1 MVMRILIMFSLDQ
14 WQEIMQAIR
23 ANKVRT
29 FATAFGVF
37 WGILMLILL
46 LGAGQGL
53 QNGVQQT
60 ILLDA
65 INSIWF
71 IPARTTMAYEGMP
84 PGREHPFVEEDL
96 ESVSENVPGID
107 LMSPENRLMGD
118 FDVKYGN
125 RASSFEV
132 FGADSEYFGI
142 KVTQTVASG
151 RSFNRLDDEESRKV
165 ALIGSRVADVV
176 FPEGVD
182 PIGEYLQIKEV
193 MFRVVGV
200 FNFESSAF
208 MDQAQRIYIP
218 FSTFQTIFNPN
229 RQVTLFAVT
238 TAKGRSGKALEEDI
252 IKFVKQRQSVHPDD
266 NQAYFVH
273 NQEEQHRNVENLF
286 LAIKIFIWMVG
297 MGTLTAGIVGVSNI
311 MIIIVRERTRE
322 IGVRKALGATPAS
335 VVGMILQESV
345 FITLVAGY
353 LGLFLGIVLL
363 ESINQALVALGAD
376 MQFFNRPEVDLRVAL
391 SALAVLVVAGAL
403 AGLVPALKAASVKPA
418 EALRSE

>member
-1 MVMRILIMFSLDQ
+1 MFSLDQ

-53 QNGVQQT
+53 QNGVRQSM
-60 ILLDA
+60 LLDA
-65 INSIWF
+65 INSIWI
-71 IPARTTMAYEGMP
+71 IPARTSMAYQGMP
-84 PGREHPFVEEDL
+84 AGREHPFIEEDL
-96 ESVSENVPGID
+96 ESVAENVSGID
-107 LMSPENRLMGD
+107 LMSPENQLMGQ
-118 FDVKYGN
+118 FDVKYKN
-125 RASSFEV
+125 RATSFPV

-142 KVTQTVASG
+142 KVTQKVVSG
-151 RSFNRLDDEESRKV
+151 RNFNRLDDEESRKV
-165 ALIGSRVADVV
+165 ALIGSRVAEVI
-176 FPEGVD
+176 FPDDTD
-182 PIGEYLQIKEV
+182 PVGEYLQIKEV
-193 MFRVVGV
+193 IFRVVGV
-200 FNFESSAF
+200 FKFESSA

-218 FSTFQTIFNPN
+218 FTTFQTIFNPD
-229 RQVTLFAVT
+229 REVTLFAVT
-238 TAKGRSGKALEEDI
+238 TAEGRSGKALENDI

-273 NQEEQHRNVENLF
+273 NQEEQHQNIADLF

-297 MGTLTAGIVGVSNI
+297 LGTLTAGVVGVSNI

-335 VVGMILQESV
+335 VVGMILQESIFV
-345 FITLVAGY
+345 TLVAGY
-353 LGLFLGIVLL
+353 LGLFLGVVLL
-363 ESINQALVALGAD
+363 ESVNQALVALGAQ
-376 MQFFNRPEVDLRVAL
+376 MQFFNRPEIDLRVAL

-403 AGLVPALKAASVKPA
+403 AGLVPALKAARVKPA